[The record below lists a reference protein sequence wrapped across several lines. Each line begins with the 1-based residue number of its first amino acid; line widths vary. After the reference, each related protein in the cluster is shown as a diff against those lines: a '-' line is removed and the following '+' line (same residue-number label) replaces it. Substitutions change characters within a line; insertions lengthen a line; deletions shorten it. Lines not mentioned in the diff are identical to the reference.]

1 MSFTTVSVP
10 PDRVE
15 ARLDPV
21 EGKVSLSIYEDGEI
35 TAQPDMGW
43 EEAVDLANEIL
54 MTALAVKRRQGGDPA
69 L

>member
-21 EGKVSLSIYEDGEI
+21 EGKVSLSIHEDGEI